1 VRYIA
6 IAYVSFFVACI
17 VVATP
22 LGEFVI
28 VNKNMLEE
36 YLVVLLIIFILM
48 VDKKRIICYINSIV
62 NKKRERNYDISSRK

>member
-1 VRYIA
+1 MRYIA

>member
-1 VRYIA
+1 MKYIA
-6 IAYVSFFVACI
+6 IIYVSFFVSCI

-36 YLVVLLIIFILM
+36 YLVVLLIIFILG
-48 VDKKRIICYINSIV
+48 VDKKRIICYIKSIV
-62 NKKRERNYDISSRK
+62 NKKVRN

>member
-1 VRYIA
+1 MEYKVRYIA
-6 IAYVSFFVACI
+6 IAYGSFFVACI

-36 YLVVLLIIFILM
+36 YLVVLLIIFILG
-48 VDKKRIICYINSIV
+48 VDKKRIICYIKSIV
-62 NKKRERNYDISSRK
+62 NKKVRIK

>member
-1 VRYIA
+1 VKYIA
-6 IAYVSFFVACI
+6 IIYVSFFVSCI

-36 YLVVLLIIFILM
+36 YLAVLLIIFILGI
-48 VDKKRIICYINSIV
+48 DKKRIICYIKSIV
-62 NKKRERNYDISSRK
+62 NKKVRNK

>member
-1 VRYIA
+1 MRYIA

-22 LGEFVI
+22 LGEFVV

-36 YLVVLLIIFILM
+36 YLVVLLTIFLIIFILG
-48 VDKKRIICYINSIV
+48 VDKKRIICYIKSIV
-62 NKKRERNYDISSRK
+62 NKKREKN

>member
-1 VRYIA
+1 MDL
-6 IAYVSFFVACI
+6 FFVSCI

-36 YLVVLLIIFILM
+36 YLVVLLIIFILG

-62 NKKRERNYDISSRK
+62 NKKVRNK

>member
-1 VRYIA
+1 MEYKVKYIA
-6 IAYVSFFVACI
+6 IIYVSFFVSCI

-36 YLVVLLIIFILM
+36 YLVVLLIIFILG

-62 NKKRERNYDISSRK
+62 NKKVRNK

>member
-1 VRYIA
+1 MRYIA
-6 IAYVSFFVACI
+6 IVYVSFFVACF

-36 YLVVLLIIFILM
+36 YLVVLLIIFILS

-62 NKKRERNYDISSRK
+62 NKKVRN

>member
-1 VRYIA
+1 MKYIA
-6 IAYVSFFVACI
+6 IIYVSFFVSCI

-36 YLVVLLIIFILM
+36 YLAVLLIIFILGI
-48 VDKKRIICYINSIV
+48 DKKRIICYIKSIV
-62 NKKRERNYDISSRK
+62 NKKVRTNDINSK

>member
-1 VRYIA
+1 MRYIA
-6 IAYVSFFVACI
+6 IVYVSFFVACF

-36 YLVVLLIIFILM
+36 YLAVLLIIFILGI
-48 VDKKRIICYINSIV
+48 DKKRIICYIKSIV
-62 NKKRERNYDISSRK
+62 NKKVRNEKPNTR

>member
-1 VRYIA
+1 MRYIA

-22 LGEFVI
+22 LGEFVV

-36 YLVVLLIIFILM
+36 YLVVLLTIFLIIFILG
-48 VDKKRIICYINSIV
+48 VDKKRIICYIKSIV
-62 NKKRERNYDISSRK
+62 NKKRERN

>member
-1 VRYIA
+1 MRYIA
-6 IAYVSFFVACI
+6 IIYVSFFVACI

-36 YLVVLLIIFILM
+36 YLVVLLIIFILG
-48 VDKKRIICYINSIV
+48 VDKKRIICYIKSIV
-62 NKKRERNYDISSRK
+62 NKKVRTNDINSK

>member
-1 VRYIA
+1 MEYKVKYIA
-6 IAYVSFFVACI
+6 IIYVSFFVSCI

-36 YLVVLLIIFILM
+36 YLVVLLIIFILG
-48 VDKKRIICYINSIV
+48 VDKKRIICYIKSIV
-62 NKKRERNYDISSRK
+62 NKKVRNK

>member
-36 YLVVLLIIFILM
+36 YLVVLLIIFILG

>member
-1 VRYIA
+1 MKYIA
-6 IAYVSFFVACI
+6 IIYGSFFVSCI

-36 YLVVLLIIFILM
+36 YLVVLLIIFILG
-48 VDKKRIICYINSIV
+48 VDKKRIICYIKSIV
-62 NKKRERNYDISSRK
+62 NKKVRNK

>member
-1 VRYIA
+1 MDL
-6 IAYVSFFVACI
+6 FFVSCI

-36 YLVVLLIIFILM
+36 YLVVLLIIFILG
-48 VDKKRIICYINSIV
+48 VDKKRIICYIKSIV
-62 NKKRERNYDISSRK
+62 NKKVRNK

>member
-1 VRYIA
+1 MEYKVKYIA
-6 IAYVSFFVACI
+6 IIYVSFFVSCI

-36 YLVVLLIIFILM
+36 YLVVLLIIFILG
-48 VDKKRIICYINSIV
+48 VDKKRIICYIYSIV
-62 NKKRERNYDISSRK
+62 NKKVRNK

>member
-1 VRYIA
+1 MRYIA
-6 IAYVSFFVACI
+6 IVYVSFFVACF

-36 YLVVLLIIFILM
+36 YLVVLLIIFILG
-48 VDKKRIICYINSIV
+48 VDKKRIICYIKSIV
-62 NKKRERNYDISSRK
+62 NNRERNEKSNTR

>member
-1 VRYIA
+1 MKYIA
-6 IAYVSFFVACI
+6 IIYVSFFVSCI

-36 YLVVLLIIFILM
+36 YLAVLLIIFILGI
-48 VDKKRIICYINSIV
+48 DKKRIICYIKSIV
-62 NKKRERNYDISSRK
+62 NKKVRNK

>member
-1 VRYIA
+1 MRYIA
-6 IAYVSFFVACI
+6 IVYVSFFVACF

-36 YLVVLLIIFILM
+36 YLVVLLIIFILGI
-48 VDKKRIICYINSIV
+48 DKKRIICYIKSIV
-62 NKKRERNYDISSRK
+62 NKKVRNK